1 MVATTMLHVR
11 IDEDTKER
19 ASAALDAM
27 GLSVSDAVRVFLRR
41 IAVEQAIPF
50 PLKVPNAATR
60 AAMEE
65 ARSMSHPRF
74 GTAEAKRLV
83 WRRRDQVR
91 AKAQAADEER

>member
-11 IDEDTKER
+11 VDEDTKER

-65 ARSMSHPRF
+65 SRSMHRPRF
-74 GTAEAKRLV
+74 ATAEVLFDGLAAKG
-83 WRRRDQVR
+83 Q
-91 AKAQAADEER
+91 

>member
-65 ARSMSHPRF
+65 ARSMHHARF
-74 GTAEAKRLV
+74 GTAEALF
-83 WRRRDQVR
+83 DGL
-91 AKAQAADEER
+91 ATEGE